1 MNLVDPSTTD
11 APAGLPEIPPPPQPS
26 AEVTQDQSTDHL
38 GQPPTAAPSECAVT
52 AAASLEHGE
61 VFDDYEAF
69 QPQPRRTRRQVE
81 LLSLTT
87 CGMSSSEILPGS
99 TDDVHQPSVE
109 TASIEEI
116 DHASTSSSLPLPP
129 LPIPFSGA
137 FVPRVTDS
145 SAGHSVG
152 DDDDE
157 DELIDDGK
165 NKGKGKNRPR
175 VRASEAVKPK
185 TYIGV
190 LTRRQEKL
198 MRDQEERLQGSMS
211 KLVTTGKKIIQ
222 RDISLE
228 DWSEPADI
236 SNPLSDFSSHDLI
249 RNRIAEP
256 QNFDEPIVSNLPN
269 NEINVLS
276 NVPPST
282 VAEPSSIWNLSL
294 NPFAY
299 YRRNQNESGRVDSIP
314 DDANIQPQQSSTP
327 NQSQNRDDS

>member
-1 MNLVDPSTTD
+1 MNLVNPPTTD
-11 APAGLPEIPPPPQPS
+11 APAGLPEIPPPTQPS
-26 AEVTQDQSTDHL
+26 AEVTLDQPTDHL
-38 GQPPTAAPSECAVT
+38 GQQPTAVPSECAVT
-52 AAASLEHGE
+52 AAASLEQGE

-69 QPQPRRTRRQVE
+69 QTQPRRTRRQVE

-99 TDDVHQPSVE
+99 STDNVHHPSVE
-109 TASIEEI
+109 MSSIDEN
-116 DHASTSSSLPLPP
+116 DPASTSSSLPLPP
-129 LPIPFSGA
+129 LPIPFSDA
-137 FVPRVTDS
+137 FVPRASDS
-145 SAGHSVG
+145 SAGQSVDD

-157 DELIDDGK
+157 QNDDGK
-165 NKGKGKNRPR
+165 GKGKGKNRPR

-185 TYIGV
+185 SYIGV

-198 MRDQEERLQGSMS
+198 MRDQEERLHGSMS

-228 DWSEPADI
+228 DWSEPSDT

-256 QNFDEPIVSNLPN
+256 QNFDEPIMSNLPN

-294 NPFAY
+294 NPFSY